1 MTGRK
6 HHHYQWGKTANA
18 LNDFC
23 NLYSKQPDDNLNERL
38 EKVLINDQKVFATE
52 KLDGT
57 NVAKDECGHMYGR
70 RCHLGQESVLYQKTS
85 LKKVLQADVAKLKLV
100 LCQEADIREQQ
111 IEKFLIYGELVCNT
125 RYDYKERHL
134 VGDWRV
140 FGAMLCIGEGTMPEL
155 FGKLMEAGFAV
166 AKDSEEGKIWIYPCS
181 KFFFCV
187 TQCEM
192 ETVNVKA
199 NAASIVQIVTDNL
212 EDMQTGKLEG
222 IVFTTASAD
231 GCCYKVLK
239 WKGAQEYQPSGELMI
254 KDVFADSAT
263 NKQISNPLKM
273 FYKNLAD
280 VALAGPE
287 KNPLV
292 LKKSRYGITTLE
304 GSKKKAKTDRQGDG
318 LLRLEDKKFH
328 IVGNNSID
336 LGIYHSMEKFDDI
349 DTWLKNGSTIEAYIR
364 ILQDET
370 KKHYAEEKSSNKIE
384 DNVAAFIDARV
395 AQIVYRF
402 VTV

>member
-1 MTGRK
+1 MKTRRMAGK

-23 NLYSKQPDDNLNERL
+23 NLYDKQPDDDLNERL
-38 EKVLINDQKVFATE
+38 EKALIDDQKVFATE

-57 NVAKDECGHMYGR
+57 NVAKDECGQMYGR
-70 RCHLGQESVLYQKTS
+70 RCYIGQESVLYLKTS
-85 LKKVLQADVAKLKLV
+85 LRKVLQADVAKLKLV
-100 LCQEADIREQQ
+100 LCQEAGMREQQ
-111 IEKFLIYGELVCNT
+111 IEKILVYGELVCNT
-125 RYDYKERHL
+125 RYDYKERNL

-140 FGAMLCIGEGTMPEL
+140 FGAMLCIGKETMPEL

-166 AKDSEEGKIWIYPCS
+166 SNDSEEGKIWIYPCS

-187 TQCEM
+187 TQCGM

-199 NAASIVQIVTDNL
+199 NGASIVQIVTDNR
-212 EDMQTGKLEG
+212 EDMQRGKLEG
-222 IVFTTASAD
+222 IVFTTPSTD
-231 GCCYKVLK
+231 GSYKVIK

-254 KDVFADSAT
+254 KDVFANSVT
-263 NKQISNPLKM
+263 KQISDPLKM

-292 LKKSRYGITTLE
+292 LKKSRRLE
-304 GSKKKAKTDRQGDG
+304 ANKKDKTDRHGDG
-318 LLRLEDKKFH
+318 LRLEDKKF
-328 IVGNNSID
+328 ID
-336 LGIYHSMEKFDDI
+336 LGIYHSMKKFDDVN
-349 DTWLKNGSTIEAYIR
+349 TWLKSGSTIEAYIK

-384 DNVAAFIDARV
+384 DNVTAFINARV
-395 AQIVYRF
+395 AKIVYR
-402 VTV
+402 VYCISV

>member
-1 MTGRK
+1 MAGK

-23 NLYSKQPDDNLNERL
+23 NLYDKQPDDDLNERL
-38 EKVLINDQKVFATE
+38 EKALIDDQKVFATE

-57 NVAKDECGHMYGR
+57 NVAKDECGQMYGR
-70 RCHLGQESVLYQKTS
+70 RCYIGQESVLYLKTS
-85 LKKVLQADVAKLKLV
+85 LRKVLQADVAKLKLV
-100 LCQEADIREQQ
+100 LCQEAGMREQQ
-111 IEKFLIYGELVCNT
+111 IEKILVYGELVCNT
-125 RYDYKERHL
+125 RYDYKERNL

-140 FGAMLCIGEGTMPEL
+140 FGAMLCIGKGTMPEL

-166 AKDSEEGKIWIYPCS
+166 SNDSEEGKIWIYPCS

-187 TQCEM
+187 TQCGM

-199 NAASIVQIVTDNL
+199 NGASIVQIVTDNR
-212 EDMQTGKLEG
+212 EDMQRGKLEG
-222 IVFTTASAD
+222 IVFTTPSAD
-231 GCCYKVLK
+231 GSYKVIK

-254 KDVFADSAT
+254 KDVFANSVT
-263 NKQISNPLKM
+263 KQISDPLKM

-292 LKKSRYGITTLE
+292 LKKSRRLE
-304 GSKKKAKTDRQGDG
+304 ANKKDKTDRHGDG
-318 LLRLEDKKFH
+318 LRLEDKKF
-328 IVGNNSID
+328 ID
-336 LGIYHSMEKFDDI
+336 LGIYHSMKKFDDVN
-349 DTWLKNGSTIEAYIR
+349 TWLKNGSTIEAYIK

-384 DNVAAFIDARV
+384 DNVTAFINARV
-395 AQIVYRF
+395 AKIVYR
-402 VTV
+402 VYCISV

>member
-1 MTGRK
+1 MAGK

-23 NLYSKQPDDNLNERL
+23 NLYDKQPDDDLNERL
-38 EKVLINDQKVFATE
+38 EKALIDDQKVFATE

-57 NVAKDECGHMYGR
+57 NVAKDECGQMYGR
-70 RCHLGQESVLYQKTS
+70 RCHIGQESVLYLKTS
-85 LKKVLQADVAKLKLV
+85 LRKVLQADVAKLKLV
-100 LCQEADIREQQ
+100 LCQEAGMREQQ
-111 IEKFLIYGELVCNT
+111 IEKILVYGELVCNT
-125 RYDYKERHL
+125 RYDYKERNL

-140 FGAMLCIGEGTMPEL
+140 FGAMLCIGKGTMPEL

-166 AKDSEEGKIWIYPCS
+166 TNDSEEGKIWIYPCS

-187 TQCEM
+187 TQCGM

-199 NAASIVQIVTDNL
+199 NGASIVQIVTDNW
-212 EDMQTGKLEG
+212 EDMQRGKLEG
-222 IVFTTASAD
+222 IVFTTPSAD
-231 GCCYKVLK
+231 GSYKVIK

-254 KDVFADSAT
+254 KDVFANSVT
-263 NKQISNPLKM
+263 KQISDPLKM

-292 LKKSRYGITTLE
+292 LKKSRKLE
-304 GSKKKAKTDRQGDG
+304 ANKKDKTDRHGDG
-318 LLRLEDKKFH
+318 LRLEDKKF
-328 IVGNNSID
+328 ID
-336 LGIYHSMEKFDDI
+336 LGIYHSMKKFDDVN
-349 DTWLKNGSTIEAYIR
+349 TWLKNGSTIEAYIK

-384 DNVAAFIDARV
+384 DNVTAFINARV
-395 AQIVYRF
+395 AKIVYR
-402 VTV
+402 VYCISV

>member
-1 MTGRK
+1 MAGK

-23 NLYSKQPDDNLNERL
+23 NLYDKQPDDDLNERL
-38 EKVLINDQKVFATE
+38 EKALIDDQKVFATE

-57 NVAKDECGHMYGR
+57 NVAKDECGQMYGR
-70 RCHLGQESVLYQKTS
+70 RCHIGQESVLYLKTS
-85 LKKVLQADVAKLKLV
+85 LRKVLQADVAKLKLV
-100 LCQEADIREQQ
+100 LCQEAGMREQQ
-111 IEKFLIYGELVCNT
+111 IEKILVYGELVCNT
-125 RYDYKERHL
+125 RYDYKERNL

-140 FGAMLCIGEGTMPEL
+140 FGAMLCIGKGTMPEL

-166 AKDSEEGKIWIYPCS
+166 SNDSEEGKIWIYPCS

-187 TQCEM
+187 TQCGM

-199 NAASIVQIVTDNL
+199 NGASIVQIVTDNW
-212 EDMQTGKLEG
+212 EDMQRGKLEG
-222 IVFTTASAD
+222 IVFTTPSAD
-231 GCCYKVLK
+231 GSYKVIK

-254 KDVFADSAT
+254 KDVFANSVT
-263 NKQISNPLKM
+263 KQISDPLKM

-292 LKKSRYGITTLE
+292 LKKSRRLE
-304 GSKKKAKTDRQGDG
+304 ANKKDKTDRHGDG
-318 LLRLEDKKFH
+318 LRLEDKKF
-328 IVGNNSID
+328 ID
-336 LGIYHSMEKFDDI
+336 LGIYHSMKKFDDVN
-349 DTWLKNGSTIEAYIR
+349 TWLKNGSTIEAYIK

-384 DNVAAFIDARV
+384 DNVTAFINARV
-395 AQIVYRF
+395 AKIVYR
-402 VTV
+402 VYCISV

>member
-1 MTGRK
+1 MAGK

-23 NLYSKQPDDNLNERL
+23 NLYDKQPDDDLNERL
-38 EKVLINDQKVFATE
+38 EKALIDDQKVFATE

-57 NVAKDECGHMYGR
+57 NVAKDECGQMYGR
-70 RCHLGQESVLYQKTS
+70 RCYIGQESVLYLKTS
-85 LKKVLQADVAKLKLV
+85 LRKVLQADVAKLKLV
-100 LCQEADIREQQ
+100 LCQEAGMREQQ
-111 IEKFLIYGELVCNT
+111 IEKILVYGELVCNT
-125 RYDYKERHL
+125 RYDYKERNL

-140 FGAMLCIGEGTMPEL
+140 FGAMLCIGKGTMPEL

-166 AKDSEEGKIWIYPCS
+166 TNDSEEGKIWIYPCS

-187 TQCEM
+187 TQCGM

-199 NAASIVQIVTDNL
+199 NGASIVQIVTDNW
-212 EDMQTGKLEG
+212 EDMQRGKLEG
-222 IVFTTASAD
+222 IVFTTPSAD
-231 GCCYKVLK
+231 GSYKVIK

-254 KDVFADSAT
+254 KDVFANSVT
-263 NKQISNPLKM
+263 KQISDPLKM

-292 LKKSRYGITTLE
+292 LKKSRKLE
-304 GSKKKAKTDRQGDG
+304 ANKKDKTDRHGDG
-318 LLRLEDKKFH
+318 LRLEDKKF
-328 IVGNNSID
+328 ID
-336 LGIYHSMEKFDDI
+336 LGIYHSMKKFDDVN
-349 DTWLKNGSTIEAYIR
+349 TWLKSGSTIEAYIK

-384 DNVAAFIDARV
+384 DNVTAFINARV
-395 AQIVYRF
+395 AKIVYR
-402 VTV
+402 VYCISV

>member
-1 MTGRK
+1 MAGK

-23 NLYSKQPDDNLNERL
+23 NLYDKQPDDDLNERL
-38 EKVLINDQKVFATE
+38 EKALIDDQKVFATE

-57 NVAKDECGHMYGR
+57 NVAKDECGQMYGR
-70 RCHLGQESVLYQKTS
+70 RCHIGQESVLYLKTS
-85 LKKVLQADVAKLKLV
+85 LRKVLQADVAKLKLV
-100 LCQEADIREQQ
+100 LCQEAGMREQQ
-111 IEKFLIYGELVCNT
+111 IEKILVYGELVCNT
-125 RYDYKERHL
+125 RYDYKERNL

-140 FGAMLCIGEGTMPEL
+140 FGAMLCIGKGTMPEL

-166 AKDSEEGKIWIYPCS
+166 TNDSEEGKIWIYPCS

-187 TQCEM
+187 TQCGM

-199 NAASIVQIVTDNL
+199 NGASIVQIVTDNW
-212 EDMQTGKLEG
+212 EDMQRGKLEG
-222 IVFTTASAD
+222 IVFTTPSAD
-231 GCCYKVLK
+231 GSYKVIK

-254 KDVFADSAT
+254 KDVFANSVT
-263 NKQISNPLKM
+263 KQISDPLKM

-292 LKKSRYGITTLE
+292 LKKSRRLE
-304 GSKKKAKTDRQGDG
+304 ANKKDKTDRHGDG
-318 LLRLEDKKFH
+318 LRLEDKKF
-328 IVGNNSID
+328 ID
-336 LGIYHSMEKFDDI
+336 LGIYHSMKKFDDVN
-349 DTWLKNGSTIEAYIR
+349 TWLKNGSTIEAYIK

-384 DNVAAFIDARV
+384 DNVTAFINARV
-395 AQIVYRF
+395 AKIVYR
-402 VTV
+402 VYCISV

>member
-1 MTGRK
+1 MAGK

-23 NLYSKQPDDNLNERL
+23 NLYDKQPDDDLNERL
-38 EKVLINDQKVFATE
+38 EKALIDDQKVFATE

-57 NVAKDECGHMYGR
+57 NVAKDECGQMYGR
-70 RCHLGQESVLYQKTS
+70 RCHIGQESVLYLKTS
-85 LKKVLQADVAKLKLV
+85 LRKVLQADVAKLKLV
-100 LCQEADIREQQ
+100 LCQEAGMREQQ
-111 IEKFLIYGELVCNT
+111 IEKILVYGELVCNT
-125 RYDYKERHL
+125 RYDYKERNL

-140 FGAMLCIGEGTMPEL
+140 FGAMLCIGKGTMPEL

-166 AKDSEEGKIWIYPCS
+166 TNDSEEGKIWIYPCS

-187 TQCEM
+187 TQCGM

-199 NAASIVQIVTDNL
+199 NGASIVQIVTDNW
-212 EDMQTGKLEG
+212 EDMQRGKLEG
-222 IVFTTASAD
+222 IVFTTPSAD
-231 GCCYKVLK
+231 GSYKVIK

-254 KDVFADSAT
+254 KDVFANSVT
-263 NKQISNPLKM
+263 KQISDPLKM

-292 LKKSRYGITTLE
+292 LKKSRRLE
-304 GSKKKAKTDRQGDG
+304 ANKKDKTDRHGDG
-318 LLRLEDKKFH
+318 LRLEDKKF
-328 IVGNNSID
+328 ID
-336 LGIYHSMEKFDDI
+336 LGIYHSMKKFDDVN
-349 DTWLKNGSTIEAYIR
+349 TWLKNGSTIEAYIK

-384 DNVAAFIDARV
+384 DNVTAFINARV

-402 VTV
+402 FFVSV

>member
-1 MTGRK
+1 MAGK

-23 NLYSKQPDDNLNERL
+23 NLYDKQPDDDLNERL
-38 EKVLINDQKVFATE
+38 EKALIDDQKVFATE

-57 NVAKDECGHMYGR
+57 NVAKDECGQMYGR
-70 RCHLGQESVLYQKTS
+70 RCYIGQESVLYLKTS
-85 LKKVLQADVAKLKLV
+85 LRKVLQADVAKLKLV
-100 LCQEADIREQQ
+100 LCQEAGMREQQ
-111 IEKFLIYGELVCNT
+111 IEKILVYGELVCNT
-125 RYDYKERHL
+125 RYDYKERNL

-140 FGAMLCIGEGTMPEL
+140 FGAMLCIGKGTMPEL

-166 AKDSEEGKIWIYPCS
+166 TNDSEEGKIWIYPCS

-187 TQCEM
+187 TQCGM

-199 NAASIVQIVTDNL
+199 NGASIVQIVTDNW
-212 EDMQTGKLEG
+212 EDMQRGKLEG
-222 IVFTTASAD
+222 IVFTTPSAD
-231 GCCYKVLK
+231 GSYKVIK

-254 KDVFADSAT
+254 KDVFANSVT
-263 NKQISNPLKM
+263 KQISDPLKM

-292 LKKSRYGITTLE
+292 LKKSRKLE
-304 GSKKKAKTDRQGDG
+304 ANKKDKTDRHGDG
-318 LLRLEDKKFH
+318 LRLEDKKF
-328 IVGNNSID
+328 ID
-336 LGIYHSMEKFDDI
+336 LGIYHSMKKFDDVN
-349 DTWLKNGSTIEAYIR
+349 TWLKNGSTIEAYIK

-384 DNVAAFIDARV
+384 DNVTAFINARV
-395 AQIVYRF
+395 AKIVYR
-402 VTV
+402 VYCISV

>member
-1 MTGRK
+1 MAGK

-23 NLYSKQPDDNLNERL
+23 NLYDKQPDDDLNERL
-38 EKVLINDQKVFATE
+38 EKALIDDQKVFATE

-57 NVAKDECGHMYGR
+57 NVAKDECGQMYGR
-70 RCHLGQESVLYQKTS
+70 RCHIGQESVLYLKTS
-85 LKKVLQADVAKLKLV
+85 LRKVLQADVAKLKLV
-100 LCQEADIREQQ
+100 LCQEAGMREQQ
-111 IEKFLIYGELVCNT
+111 IEKILVYGELVCNT
-125 RYDYKERHL
+125 RYDYKERNL

-140 FGAMLCIGEGTMPEL
+140 FGAMLCIGKETMPEL

-166 AKDSEEGKIWIYPCS
+166 SNDSEEGKIWIYPCS

-187 TQCEM
+187 TQCGM

-199 NAASIVQIVTDNL
+199 NGASIVQIVTDNW
-212 EDMQTGKLEG
+212 EDMQRGKLEG
-222 IVFTTASAD
+222 IVFTTPSAD
-231 GCCYKVLK
+231 GSYKVIK

-254 KDVFADSAT
+254 KDVFANSVT
-263 NKQISNPLKM
+263 KQISDPLKM

-292 LKKSRYGITTLE
+292 LKKSRKLE
-304 GSKKKAKTDRQGDG
+304 ANKKDKTDRHGDG
-318 LLRLEDKKFH
+318 LRLEDKKF
-328 IVGNNSID
+328 ID
-336 LGIYHSMEKFDDI
+336 LGIYHSMKKFDDVN
-349 DTWLKNGSTIEAYIR
+349 TWLKNGSTIEAYIK

-384 DNVAAFIDARV
+384 DNVTAFINARV
-395 AQIVYRF
+395 AKIVYR
-402 VTV
+402 VYCISV

>member
-1 MTGRK
+1 MAGK

-23 NLYSKQPDDNLNERL
+23 NLYDKQPDDDLNERL
-38 EKVLINDQKVFATE
+38 EKALIDDQKVFATE

-57 NVAKDECGHMYGR
+57 NVAKDECGQMYGR
-70 RCHLGQESVLYQKTS
+70 RCYIGQESVLYLKTS
-85 LKKVLQADVAKLKLV
+85 LRKVLQADVAKLKLV
-100 LCQEADIREQQ
+100 LCQEAGMREQQ
-111 IEKFLIYGELVCNT
+111 IEKILVYGELVCNT
-125 RYDYKERHL
+125 RYDYKERNL

-140 FGAMLCIGEGTMPEL
+140 FGAMLCIGKGTMPEL

-166 AKDSEEGKIWIYPCS
+166 TNDSEEGKIWIYPCS

-187 TQCEM
+187 TQCGM

-199 NAASIVQIVTDNL
+199 NGASIVQIVTDNW
-212 EDMQTGKLEG
+212 EDMQRGKLEG
-222 IVFTTASAD
+222 IVFTTPSAD
-231 GCCYKVLK
+231 GSYKVIK

-254 KDVFADSAT
+254 KDVFANSVT
-263 NKQISNPLKM
+263 KQISDPLKM

-292 LKKSRYGITTLE
+292 LKKSRKLE
-304 GSKKKAKTDRQGDG
+304 ANKKDKTDRHGDG
-318 LLRLEDKKFH
+318 LRLEDKKF
-328 IVGNNSID
+328 ID
-336 LGIYHSMEKFDDI
+336 LGIYHSMKKFDDVN
-349 DTWLKNGSTIEAYIR
+349 TWLKNGSTIEAYIK

-384 DNVAAFIDARV
+384 DNVTAFINARV

-402 VTV
+402 FFVSV

>member
-1 MTGRK
+1 MAGK

-23 NLYSKQPDDNLNERL
+23 NLYDKQPDDDLNERL
-38 EKVLINDQKVFATE
+38 EKALIDDQKVFATE

-57 NVAKDECGHMYGR
+57 NVAKDECGQMYGR
-70 RCHLGQESVLYQKTS
+70 RCYIGQESVLYLKTS
-85 LKKVLQADVAKLKLV
+85 LRKVLQADVAKLKLV
-100 LCQEADIREQQ
+100 LCQEAGMREQQ
-111 IEKFLIYGELVCNT
+111 IEKILVYGELVCNT
-125 RYDYKERHL
+125 RYDYKERNL

-140 FGAMLCIGEGTMPEL
+140 FGAMLCIGKETMPEL

-166 AKDSEEGKIWIYPCS
+166 SNDSEEGKIWIYPCS

-187 TQCEM
+187 TQCGM

-199 NAASIVQIVTDNL
+199 NGASIVQIVTDNW
-212 EDMQTGKLEG
+212 EDMQRGKLEG
-222 IVFTTASAD
+222 IVFTTPSAD
-231 GCCYKVLK
+231 GSYKVIK

-254 KDVFADSAT
+254 KDVFANSVT
-263 NKQISNPLKM
+263 KQISDPLKM

-292 LKKSRYGITTLE
+292 LKKSRKLE
-304 GSKKKAKTDRQGDG
+304 ANKKDKTDRHGDG
-318 LLRLEDKKFH
+318 LRLEDKKF
-328 IVGNNSID
+328 ID
-336 LGIYHSMEKFDDI
+336 LGIYHSMKKFDDVN
-349 DTWLKNGSTIEAYIR
+349 TWLKNGSTIEAYIK

-384 DNVAAFIDARV
+384 DNVTAFINARV

-402 VTV
+402 FFVSV

>member
-1 MTGRK
+1 MAGK

-23 NLYSKQPDDNLNERL
+23 NLYDKQPDDDLNERL
-38 EKVLINDQKVFATE
+38 EKALIDDQKVFATE

-57 NVAKDECGHMYGR
+57 NVAKDECGQMYGR
-70 RCHLGQESVLYQKTS
+70 RCYIGQESVLYLKTS
-85 LKKVLQADVAKLKLV
+85 LRKVLQADVAKLKLV
-100 LCQEADIREQQ
+100 LCQEAGMREQQ
-111 IEKFLIYGELVCNT
+111 IEKILVYGELVCNT
-125 RYDYKERHL
+125 RYDYKERNL

-140 FGAMLCIGEGTMPEL
+140 FGAMLCIGKGTMPEL

-166 AKDSEEGKIWIYPCS
+166 TNDSEEGKIWIYPCS

-187 TQCEM
+187 TQCGM

-199 NAASIVQIVTDNL
+199 NGASIVQIVTDNW
-212 EDMQTGKLEG
+212 EDMQRGKLEG
-222 IVFTTASAD
+222 IVFTTPSAD
-231 GCCYKVLK
+231 GSYKVIK

-254 KDVFADSAT
+254 KDVFANSVT
-263 NKQISNPLKM
+263 KQISDPLKM

-292 LKKSRYGITTLE
+292 LKKSRRLE
-304 GSKKKAKTDRQGDG
+304 ANKKDKTDRHGDG
-318 LLRLEDKKFH
+318 LRLEDKKF
-328 IVGNNSID
+328 ID
-336 LGIYHSMEKFDDI
+336 LGIYHSMKKFDDVN
-349 DTWLKNGSTIEAYIR
+349 TWLKNGSTIEAYIK

-384 DNVAAFIDARV
+384 DNVTAFINARV
-395 AQIVYRF
+395 AKIVYR
-402 VTV
+402 VYCISV

>member
-1 MTGRK
+1 MAGK

-23 NLYSKQPDDNLNERL
+23 NLYDKQPDDDLNERL
-38 EKVLINDQKVFATE
+38 EKALIDDQKVFATE

-57 NVAKDECGHMYGR
+57 NVAKDECGQMYGR
-70 RCHLGQESVLYQKTS
+70 RCYIGQESVLYLKTS
-85 LKKVLQADVAKLKLV
+85 LRKVLQADVAKLKLV
-100 LCQEADIREQQ
+100 LCQEAGMREQQ
-111 IEKFLIYGELVCNT
+111 IEKILVYGELVCNT
-125 RYDYKERHL
+125 RYDYKERNL

-140 FGAMLCIGEGTMPEL
+140 FGAMLCIGKGTMPEL

-166 AKDSEEGKIWIYPCS
+166 TNDSEEGKIWIYPCS

-187 TQCEM
+187 TQCGM

-199 NAASIVQIVTDNL
+199 NGASIVQIVTDNR
-212 EDMQTGKLEG
+212 EDMQRGKLEG
-222 IVFTTASAD
+222 IVFTTPSAD
-231 GCCYKVLK
+231 GSYKVIK

-254 KDVFADSAT
+254 KDVFANSVT
-263 NKQISNPLKM
+263 KQISDPLKM

-292 LKKSRYGITTLE
+292 LKKSRKLE
-304 GSKKKAKTDRQGDG
+304 ANKKDKTDRHGDG
-318 LLRLEDKKFH
+318 LRLEDKKF
-328 IVGNNSID
+328 ID
-336 LGIYHSMEKFDDI
+336 LGIYHSMKKFDDVN
-349 DTWLKNGSTIEAYIR
+349 TWLKNGSTIEAYIK

-384 DNVAAFIDARV
+384 DNVTAFINARV

-402 VTV
+402 FFVSV

>member
-1 MTGRK
+1 MAGK

-23 NLYSKQPDDNLNERL
+23 NLYDKQPDDDLNERL
-38 EKVLINDQKVFATE
+38 EKALIDDQKVFATE

-57 NVAKDECGHMYGR
+57 NVAKDECGQMYGR
-70 RCHLGQESVLYQKTS
+70 RCHIGQESVLYLKTS
-85 LKKVLQADVAKLKLV
+85 LRKVLQADVAKLKLV
-100 LCQEADIREQQ
+100 LCQEAGMREQQ
-111 IEKFLIYGELVCNT
+111 IEKILVYGELVCNT
-125 RYDYKERHL
+125 RYDYKERNL

-140 FGAMLCIGEGTMPEL
+140 FGAMLCIGKGTMPEL

-166 AKDSEEGKIWIYPCS
+166 TNDSEEGKIWIYPCS

-187 TQCEM
+187 TQCGM

-199 NAASIVQIVTDNL
+199 NGASIVQIVTDNW
-212 EDMQTGKLEG
+212 EDMQRGKLEG
-222 IVFTTASAD
+222 IVFTTPSAD
-231 GCCYKVLK
+231 GSYKVIK

-254 KDVFADSAT
+254 KDVFANSVT
-263 NKQISNPLKM
+263 KQISDPLKM

-292 LKKSRYGITTLE
+292 LKKSRRLE
-304 GSKKKAKTDRQGDG
+304 ANKKDKTDRHGDG
-318 LLRLEDKKFH
+318 LRLEDKKF
-328 IVGNNSID
+328 ID
-336 LGIYHSMEKFDDI
+336 LGIYHSMKKFDDVN
-349 DTWLKNGSTIEAYIR
+349 TWLKNGSTIEAYIK

-384 DNVAAFIDARV
+384 DNVTAFINARV
-395 AQIVYRF
+395 AKIVYRF
-402 VTV
+402 FVSV

>member
-1 MTGRK
+1 MAGK

-23 NLYSKQPDDNLNERL
+23 NLYDKQPDDDLNERL
-38 EKVLINDQKVFATE
+38 EKALIDDQKVFATE

-57 NVAKDECGHMYGR
+57 NVAKDECGQMYGR
-70 RCHLGQESVLYQKTS
+70 RCHIGQESVLYLKTS
-85 LKKVLQADVAKLKLV
+85 LRKVLQADVAKLKLV
-100 LCQEADIREQQ
+100 LCQEAGMREQQ
-111 IEKFLIYGELVCNT
+111 IEKILVYGELVCNT
-125 RYDYKERHL
+125 RYDYKERNL

-140 FGAMLCIGEGTMPEL
+140 FGAMLCIGKGTMPEL

-166 AKDSEEGKIWIYPCS
+166 TNDSEEGKIWIYPCS

-187 TQCEM
+187 TQCGM
-192 ETVNVKA
+192 ETVDVKA
-199 NAASIVQIVTDNL
+199 NGASIVQIVTDNR
-212 EDMQTGKLEG
+212 EDMQRGKLEG
-222 IVFTTASAD
+222 IVFTTPSAD
-231 GCCYKVLK
+231 GSYKVIK

-254 KDVFADSAT
+254 KDVFANSVT
-263 NKQISNPLKM
+263 KQISDPLKM

-292 LKKSRYGITTLE
+292 LKKSRRLE
-304 GSKKKAKTDRQGDG
+304 ANKKDKTDRHGDG
-318 LLRLEDKKFH
+318 LRLEDKKF
-328 IVGNNSID
+328 ID
-336 LGIYHSMEKFDDI
+336 LGIYHSMKKFDDVN
-349 DTWLKNGSTIEAYIR
+349 TWLKNGSTIEAYIK

-384 DNVAAFIDARV
+384 DNVTAFINARV
-395 AQIVYRF
+395 AKIVYRF
-402 VTV
+402 FVSV

>member
-1 MTGRK
+1 MAGK

-23 NLYSKQPDDNLNERL
+23 NLYDKQPDDDLNERL
-38 EKVLINDQKVFATE
+38 EKALIDDQKVFATE

-57 NVAKDECGHMYGR
+57 NVAKDECGQMYGR
-70 RCHLGQESVLYQKTS
+70 RCYIGQESVLYLKTS
-85 LKKVLQADVAKLKLV
+85 LRKVLQADVAKLKLV
-100 LCQEADIREQQ
+100 LCQEAGMREQQ
-111 IEKFLIYGELVCNT
+111 IEKILVYGELVCNT
-125 RYDYKERHL
+125 RYDYKERNL

-140 FGAMLCIGEGTMPEL
+140 FGAMLCIGKETMPEL

-166 AKDSEEGKIWIYPCS
+166 SNDSEEGKIWIYPCS

-187 TQCEM
+187 TQCGM

-199 NAASIVQIVTDNL
+199 NGASIVQIVTDNW
-212 EDMQTGKLEG
+212 EDMQRGKLEG
-222 IVFTTASAD
+222 IVFTTPSAD
-231 GCCYKVLK
+231 GSYKVIK

-254 KDVFADSAT
+254 KDVFANSVT
-263 NKQISNPLKM
+263 KQISDPLKM

-292 LKKSRYGITTLE
+292 LKKSRKLE
-304 GSKKKAKTDRQGDG
+304 ANKKDKTDRHGDG
-318 LLRLEDKKFH
+318 LRLEDKKF
-328 IVGNNSID
+328 ID
-336 LGIYHSMEKFDDI
+336 LGIYHSMKKFDDVN
-349 DTWLKNGSTIEAYIR
+349 TWLKNGSTIEAYIK

-384 DNVAAFIDARV
+384 DNVTAFINARV
-395 AQIVYRF
+395 AKIVYR
-402 VTV
+402 VYCISV

>member
-1 MTGRK
+1 MAGK

-23 NLYSKQPDDNLNERL
+23 NLYDKQPDDDLNERL
-38 EKVLINDQKVFATE
+38 EKALIDDQKVFATE

-57 NVAKDECGHMYGR
+57 NVAKDECGQMYGR
-70 RCHLGQESVLYQKTS
+70 RCHIGQESVLYLKTS
-85 LKKVLQADVAKLKLV
+85 LRKVLQADVAKLKLV
-100 LCQEADIREQQ
+100 LCQEAGMREQQ
-111 IEKFLIYGELVCNT
+111 IEKILVYGELVCNT
-125 RYDYKERHL
+125 RYDYKERNL

-140 FGAMLCIGEGTMPEL
+140 FGAMLCIGKETMPEL

-166 AKDSEEGKIWIYPCS
+166 TNDSEEGKIWIYPCS

-187 TQCEM
+187 TQCGM
-192 ETVNVKA
+192 ETVDVKA
-199 NAASIVQIVTDNL
+199 NGASIVQIVTDNR
-212 EDMQTGKLEG
+212 EDMQRGKLEG
-222 IVFTTASAD
+222 IVFTTPSAD
-231 GCCYKVLK
+231 GSYKVIK

-254 KDVFADSAT
+254 KDVFANSVT
-263 NKQISNPLKM
+263 KQISDPLKM

-292 LKKSRYGITTLE
+292 LKKSRRLE
-304 GSKKKAKTDRQGDG
+304 ANKKDKTDRHGDG
-318 LLRLEDKKFH
+318 LRLEDKKF
-328 IVGNNSID
+328 ID
-336 LGIYHSMEKFDDI
+336 LGIYHSMKKFDDVN
-349 DTWLKNGSTIEAYIR
+349 TWLKNGSTIEAYIK

-384 DNVAAFIDARV
+384 DNVTAFINARV

-402 VTV
+402 FFVSV